1 MLGPLGCGI
10 QTVAGAVLNTM
21 QAPAGS
27 SIAIFGSGAVGL
39 SALMAARV
47 AGCTTI
53 IAVDTK
59 PNRLTLARELGAT
72 HTLNA
77 LETDVVEEVQHI
89 TGGGATFTLETT
101 GRPPGLRQG
110 GYSLAILGTLWVGV
124 ASPAGTVGI
133 IGVVNR

>member
-10 QTVAGAVLNTM
+10 RTGAGDVLNTM

-72 HTLNA
+72 HNLNA

-89 TGGGATFTLETT
+89 TG
-101 GRPPGLRQG
+101 RR
-110 GYSLAILGTLWVGV
+110 
-124 ASPAGTVGI
+124 GTVTHER
-133 IGVVNR
+133 NR

>member
-1 MLGPLGCGI
+1 
-10 QTVAGAVLNTM
+10 M

-101 GRPPGLRQG
+101 RRPQGLRQ
-110 GYSLAILGTLWVGV
+110 AADATPHLGTC
-124 ASPAGTVGI
+124 
-133 IGVVNR
+133 GVVGAPPTCTQTKLPADNPFVL